1 MKTRFSS
8 LVQSPDANEGMLPNT
23 SYSTERSPITAL
35 LFEGKRKIVLPA
47 IGPITD
53 LQAAE
58 SLPEVQRKVECSFQ
72 EQ

>member
-1 MKTRFSS
+1 MKTRFAS
-8 LVQSPDANEGMLPNT
+8 LTQSPDASEGALAN
-23 SYSTERSPITAL
+23 SGYSTERSPITAL

-47 IGPITD
+47 IGPVVD

-58 SLPEVQRKVECSFQ
+58 SLPEAQRKVECSFQ